1 MLMTMSSKS
10 KYCSQRICAWM
21 GKFAR
26 QSYWIWGFTFVIF
39 WRKSSSRVFIGHK
52 TFVACVVCF
61 FPFQWQ
67 CWQFL
72 LIISSCF
79 TNELKKHSMNFTI
92 NWKWYCAQK
101 AGNLSW
107 LALSVLQLMPQK
119 YHRDNEMWK
128 LLVSKLAF
136 INQSIIRSLSLGG
149 AQKFD
154 FNEISFIMGGWLI
167 LWVPSINQ
175 NKSEMMTAK
184 SFVSTIWIEFCG
196 VKCGDIRMD
205 ISL

>member
-1 MLMTMSSKS
+1 MKLVSIDFEIMLTNETCNCLNDIAQYADDDVIKIQILLSTSMCMDGKIRATSILNLGI
-10 KYCSQRICAWM
+10 YICYFL
-21 GKFAR
+21 KE
-26 QSYWIWGFTFVIF
+26 IF
-39 WRKSSSRVFIGHK
+39 ISRFFIGHK
-52 TFVACVVCF
+52 TFVVCVVCF

-92 NWKWYCAQK
+92 NWKWYCARK

-149 AQKFD
+149 AK
-154 FNEISFIMGGWLI
+154 NLI
-167 LWVPSINQ
+167 LMKSHLSWV
-175 NKSEMMTAK
+175 A
-184 SFVSTIWIEFCG
+184 G
-196 VKCGDIRMD
+196 
-205 ISL
+205 